1 MLNFKN
7 NPVSLKQIIENQDS
21 VTREEIKTV
30 LDYID
35 FCSKPHPDKGAK
47 GAICPFLPFAIQE
60 DTIYCS
66 FIEQYI
72 EDEQQMRDIIKER
85 AVQFKELKMK
95 SEKLEKYKTLLIV
108 FLTNKSLDNLL
119 ATVHREFKRQLVYE
133 GLMIGDFYS
142 TNSKS
147 GLYSAKFTP
156 LVCEVPMM
164 AIRNLIK
171 EDFPFLTSENDQRE
185 DKLEF
190 LMGYKHSLGNELNE
204 RELERVQKAISNL
217 S

>member
-7 NPVSLKQIIENQDS
+7 NPVSLKQIIEKQDN
-21 VTREEIKTV
+21 VTREEIKIV

-72 EDEQQMRDIIKER
+72 EGVQQMRDIIKER

-95 SEKLEKYKTLLIV
+95 SEKVEKYKTLLIV
-108 FLTNKSLDNLL
+108 FLNNKSLDNLL

-190 LMGYKHSLGNELNE
+190 LMGYKHSLENELNE
-204 RELERVQKAISNL
+204 CELERVNKAIFNL

>member
-7 NPVSLKQIIENQDS
+7 NPVSLKQIIENQDN
-21 VTREEIKTV
+21 VTREEIKIV

-72 EDEQQMRDIIKER
+72 EGVQQMRDIIKER

-95 SEKLEKYKTLLIV
+95 SEKVEKYKTLLIV
-108 FLTNKSLDNLL
+108 FLNNKSLDNLL

-190 LMGYKHSLGNELNE
+190 LMGYKHSLENELNE
-204 RELERVQKAISNL
+204 RELERVNKAIFNL